1 MTGDK
6 AREPAPD
13 EAGDAAIEWFVRL
26 REGKLSAEETA
37 AFAAWRAEPAHAAA
51 FEEVLHM
58 YGRLAGMSPARRM
71 RPAPRAARGMRAAA
85 LAFAAAAAVAV
96 FASYDEIVMRL
107 EADHFTGVGEKR
119 LVTLDDGSHALLDS
133 RSAIALRY
141 SAGERRLRLL
151 SGEAW
156 FDVAPDASRPFVVEA
171 GDGRITALGTAFDV
185 ALEKSGARI
194 TVTEHRVGVA
204 SGGNTTIV
212 EEGQQTAFERDAP
225 ARAPESVDID
235 TATAWRRGKLIVNRQ
250 PLGDVLAAL
259 GRYHRGYI
267 YCVDRAICAR
277 RISGVFGAQEDALQS
292 LAEIEASL
300 GLRAIHVTS
309 YLILLY

>member
-26 REGKLSAEETA
+26 REGKLSAQETA
-37 AFAAWRAEPAHAAA
+37 AFEAWRAEPAHAAA

-58 YGRLAGMSPARRM
+58 YGHLAGMSPARRM
-71 RPAPRAARGMRAAA
+71 RPAPRARRIRAAA

-96 FASYDEIVMRL
+96 FASYDEIALRL

-156 FDVAPDASRPFVVEA
+156 FEVAPDASRPFVVEA
-171 GDGRITALGTAFDV
+171 GEGSVTALGTAFDV
-185 ALEKSGARI
+185 SLEKSGARV

-204 SGGNTTIV
+204 SGGKTMIV
-212 EEGQQTAFERDAP
+212 EEGKQTAFERDAP
-225 ARAPESVDID
+225 ARAPESVDLD
-235 TATAWRRGKLIVNRQ
+235 AATAWRRGKLIVNRQ

>member
-26 REGKLSAEETA
+26 RAGKLSSQETA
-37 AFAAWRAEPAHAAA
+37 AFEAWRAEPPHAAA
-51 FEEVLHM
+51 FDDVLHM
-58 YGRLAGMSPARRM
+58 YGHLAGMSPARRM
-71 RPAPRAARGMRAAA
+71 RPAPRARRIRAAA

-96 FASYDEIVMRL
+96 FASYDEIALRL

-156 FDVAPDASRPFVVEA
+156 FEVAPDASRPFVVEA
-171 GDGRITALGTAFDV
+171 GEGRVTALGTAFDV
-185 ALEKSGARI
+185 ALEKSGARV

-204 SGGNTTIV
+204 SGGKTTIV

-225 ARAPESVDID
+225 ASAPEAVDLD
-235 TATAWRRGKLIVNRQ
+235 ATTAWRRGKLIVNRQ

-292 LAEIEASL
+292 LAEIESSL
-300 GLRAIHVTS
+300 GLRAIHVTR

>member
-1 MTGDK
+1 MTGHK

-26 REGKLSAEETA
+26 REGKLSAEETT
-37 AFAAWRAEPAHAAA
+37 AFEAWRAAPANAAA
-51 FEEVLHM
+51 FDEVLHM
-58 YGRLAGMSPARRM
+58 YGHLAGMSPARRTP
-71 RPAPRAARGMRAAA
+71 PAPRATRGMRTAA
-85 LAFAAAAAVAV
+85 LAFAAAAVAV
-96 FASYDEIVMRL
+96 FASHDEIALRL

-119 LVTLDDGSHALLDS
+119 LVTLDDGSHVLLDS

-171 GDGRITALGTAFDV
+171 GDGRVTALGTAFDV
-185 ALEKSGARI
+185 ALEKSGARV

-204 SGGNTTIV
+204 SGGKTMIV
-212 EEGQQTAFERDAP
+212 EEGQQTAFERDTP
-225 ARAPESVDID
+225 ARAPETIDID
-235 TATAWRRGKLIVNRQ
+235 TATAWRRGKLIINRR

-277 RISGVFGAQEDALQS
+277 RISGVFGAQENALQS